1 MFLGGKK
8 AQYNKDDGRILLGD
22 NTRGKAVMLQ
32 PIRGQSVAVRIPIAT
47 P

>member
-8 AQYNKDDGRILLGD
+8 AQYGKDDGRILLGD

-32 PIRGQSVAVRIPIAT
+32 PIRWQSVPIAT